1 MSSTN
6 HGRSGGR
13 RPAWPEYLG
22 PLRPDQ
28 LTRRRLRR
36 NVMAAAGALLERRPL
51 SWIDVTASWSAALT
65 PIAAGLLVAAG
76 VLVYRLSGPAA
87 PDLAVEPETEPVELV
102 RSLAPDVEAPPA
114 LLIDLV
120 EPSRDAVL
128 TAALVNPPAR

>member
-13 RPAWPEYLG
+13 RPAWPAYLE

-28 LTRRRLRR
+28 LTRGRLRR

-51 SWIDVTASWSAALT
+51 SWIDITASWSAALT

-76 VLVYRLSGPAA
+76 VLAYRASGPAA
-87 PDLAVEPETEPVELV
+87 PAVVAEAEAESVGLV
-102 RSLAPDVEAPPA
+102 RSLAPDAEAPPA

-128 TAALVNPPAR
+128 TAALINP